1 VLTQQGGKF
10 AGKTPEWIYQTLPSF
25 TNILYEEW
33 LAINEHEM
41 YKYPRTPHIESSRL
55 QPGDSDLSQI
65 PFSYIAG
72 KIIVVEE
79 KLDGS
84 NSAISFDSNGTLL
97 LQSRGHY
104 LTGGAREKHF
114 NLLKQWASI
123 HQDAFYDV
131 LGSRYVM
138 YGEWMY
144 AKHTVFYDNLSHYF
158 FEFDIFDRQTGRFM
172 DTPTRHAML
181 SNLPIV
187 SVPVLKN
194 AAFGSLSELMD
205 LVGQSAFIKDGHI
218 DRLREYCI
226 KKGENAEKRC
236 SETDPT
242 VLMEGLYIKIE
253 SGGEVLERM
262 KYVRSSF
269 FQSVVQ
275 SDSHWLDRPVVP
287 NQIAYPLE
295 NIFMS

>member
-1 VLTQQGGKF
+1 
-10 AGKTPEWIYQTLPSF
+10 
-25 TNILYEEW
+25 
-33 LAINEHEM
+33 M

-84 NSAISFDSNGTLL
+84 NSAVSFDSDGTLL

-114 NLLKQWASI
+114 NLLKQWANI
-123 HQDAFYDV
+123 HRDAFYDV

-138 YGEWMY
+138 FGEWLY

-158 FEFDIFDRQTGRFM
+158 FEFDIFDRQTGKFM

-181 SNLPIV
+181 SSLPIV
-187 SVPVLKN
+187 SVPVLKST
-194 AAFGSLSELMD
+194 AFGCLSDLID
-205 LVGQSAFIKDGHI
+205 LVTQSAFIKDGHI
-218 DRLREYCI
+218 NRLREYCVKNGI
-226 KKGENAEKRC
+226 NSDKRC
-236 SETDPT
+236 TETDPSI
-242 VLMEGLYIKIE
+242 LMEGLYIKIE
-253 SGGEVLERM
+253 SGGEVVERM
-262 KYVRSSF
+262 KYVRASF

-275 SDSHWLDRPVVP
+275 SDSHWLDRPIVP
-287 NQIAYPLE
+287 NQLAYPLE
-295 NIFMS
+295 NIFMNKI